1 MKKHNPP
8 EPVRI
13 DGINPAEIA
22 RVRREMLAAGISQAE
37 WARANG
43 FTRQQVADV
52 LTGRRLCLRGA
63 GHAVAVALGLKVGR
77 IVKASHFK
85 PAHKHQSKAPQGHAD
100 TRGAAA

>member
-1 MKKHNPP
+1 MKTQQKTKTHASSA
-8 EPVRI
+8 PVRM
-13 DGINPAEIA
+13 DGLQWTDIA

-85 PAHKHQSKAPQGHAD
+85 PAHQHQGV
-100 TRGAAA
+100 AA